1 MRFPGFESARNLP
14 WDRLDRGLDPF
25 LRRALSGVKVVD
37 DKMVSF
43 KPVALFRAEKTLIR
57 ILHVN
62 DFHGFAEP
70 HKPFCSQVMFGGAAY
85 LAPEVNRLRKS
96 RWCGAS
102 FPFKP
107 HLPIATYK

>member
-1 MRFPGFESARNLP
+1 
-14 WDRLDRGLDPF
+14 
-25 LRRALSGVKVVD
+25 VKVVD
-37 DKMVSF
+37 DKMISL
-43 KPVALFRAEKTLIR
+43 KPVALFRAEETRIR
-57 ILHVN
+57 ILHVD

-70 HKPFCSQVMFGGAAY
+70 YKPLGSQELLGGAAY
-85 LAPEVNRLRKS
+85 LSAAVNRLRKS

>member
-1 MRFPGFESARNLP
+1 MRSIRIKSIRDYWRKTAVVSMAMVLLVSLTVVPGVF
-14 WDRLDRGLDPF
+14 
-25 LRRALSGVKVVD
+25 
-37 DKMVSF
+37 
-43 KPVALFRAEKTLIR
+43 AEEKRIR

-62 DFHGFAEP
+62 DFRGFAEP
-70 HKPFCSQVMFGGAAY
+70 YKPLGSQELLGGAAY
-85 LAPEVNRLRKS
+85 LSTAVNRLRKS